1 MTAKVSQLPA
11 QLDAECVAGDP
22 FTIAVTSSG
31 ATITSPTV
39 TLKTSLGATVTGNV
53 PTVTQVGA
61 VTTIAFSAAT
71 TAALNTNTT
80 QPVSLLWSLS
90 ALVNGQGPF
99 QLVARRLTI
108 YPVGTAGVS
117 STSSATLAVTVGGA
131 AVSLAVA
138 LGGGG
143 GGIEVGPPT
152 GGDDTTMIQTV
163 LNAAAAIASPNRV
176 SDYADG
182 LNIRVKLVS
191 GYVYSAIGLTVPVG
205 VCLDLNGSTI
215 KTPTGT
221 SGTLVTVQGVRSTVT
236 NGQMLG
242 NGGGGAGT
250 YTEGV
255 LVANTSGF
263 ATVTNLTFR
272 NFGGPAIRLEGGAT
286 FVQEILITNGCQ
298 SDSLFAGYTGGI
310 HITSNDNFLL
320 NIETGT
326 GRNSSGKSANGYV
339 CGVYLSGANNRWNNV
354 LAEAS
359 DVGVYIAAS
368 SVRNMFTNCMA
379 EINRTHGWQIL
390 GTGTMSSCFANNN
403 SQETNNTWDGFN
415 FANNAR
421 FSVVGCRVESV
432 FANKHRYGFYDATQG
447 TSNFNL
453 FDSTNLSINSV
464 TAPVFVE
471 NFAGSKIT
479 PLVGP
484 FVAIA
489 AAATTQDVQV
499 YGWPY
504 CMWNLSSTGAVNF
517 TNFTNGV
524 TGQVL
529 YVCGDGFS
537 TFVHNTGVLRTTTG
551 ANKLAAANTIY
562 RFINRNGVW
571 FEF

>member
-39 TLKTSLGATVTGNV
+39 TLKTSLGATVTGTV

-108 YPVGTAGVS
+108 YPVGTAKTS
-117 STSSATLAVTVGGA
+117 STSSAALAVTVGST
-131 AVSLAVA
+131 AVSLAVT
-138 LGGGG
+138 LGSVNGE
-143 GGIEVGPPT
+143 IEVGPPT
-152 GGDDTTMIQTV
+152 GGNDTTVIQDV

-221 SGTLVTVQGVRSTVT
+221 SGTLVTIQGVRSTVT

-242 NGGGGAGT
+242 NGPGGAGT

-255 LVANTSGF
+255 LVANTSEF

-272 NFGGPAIRLEGGAT
+272 NFGGPAIRLEGPVAWLDS
-286 FVQEILITNGCQ
+286 ILITNACM
-298 SDSLFAGYTGGI
+298 SDSLFAGYTGAI
-310 HITSNDNFLL
+310 HITSNDNFLSS
-320 NIETGT
+320 IEVGT
-326 GRNSSGKSANGYV
+326 GRNSLGKSPNGYV
-339 CGVYLSGANNRWNNV
+339 CAVFLNAANNRFINV

-359 DVGVYIAAS
+359 DVGFYIGVS
-368 SVRNMFTNCMA
+368 GVRCMFATCMA

-390 GTGTMSSCFANNN
+390 GTGVMSSCFANNN
-403 SQETNNTWDGFN
+403 SQETTNTWDGFN
-415 FANNAR
+415 FANNSK
-421 FSVVGCRVESV
+421 FSVVGCRAENPM
-432 FANKHRYGFYDATQG
+432 ANKHRYGFYDATNG
-447 TSNFNL
+447 TSNFNT
-453 FDSTNLSINSV
+453 FSADNLSIGHT
-464 TAPVFVE
+464 TAPLFVE
-471 NFAGSKIT
+471 NFAGSKVT

-517 TNFTNGV
+517 TDFTNGV

-537 TFVHNTGVLRTTTG
+537 TFVHDTGVLRTTTG